1 MPTEISM
8 SLNCDRVWHR
18 RRSSMT
24 TCSFLCRV
32 ARRKGMQSCYFLV
45 CIGWMW
51 YGITISWAWQTNC
64 IGSIEG
70 FSRSNRYFYQTIAVR
85 RNLNQTSWNDW
96 TFRRPHVWQDLPAQN
111 CWQMP
116 QVFICTDEWY
126 KGQLPTYTRCLAAT
140 RSSGDVRVRHM
151 STLDDAG
158 RGWSKLGRFGLARG
172 WKKASSRQYGQH
184 YQKHHKH
191 AKNWNTG
198 HVKGFMLGTVVH
210 AKKYILSCT
219 DLCRC
224 QGRCATRLI

>member
-1 MPTEISM
+1 M

-96 TFRRPHVWQDLPAQN
+96 TFRRPHVCHKYLFAQMSGTRAN
-111 CWQMP
+111 CP
-116 QVFICTDEWY
+116 
-126 KGQLPTYTRCLAAT
+126 PTRDALLQH
-140 RSSGDVRVRHM
+140 VRREM
-151 STLDDAG
+151 SESDI
-158 RGWSKLGRFGLARG
+158 WAR
-172 WKKASSRQYGQH
+172 WM
-184 YQKHHKH
+184 
-191 AKNWNTG
+191 
-198 HVKGFMLGTVVH
+198 MLGEVDQNLADLDWLVDE
-210 AKKYILSCT
+210 KKRAAGSMGNIIKSITSMQRTETLVM
-219 DLCRC
+219 
-224 QGRCATRLI
+224 